1 MLKFDNL
8 TVRYGTQTVIDRL
21 TFEIPEHRILAIT
34 GASGIGKTT
43 LLNVIAGLKAP
54 DGGRLLSSAPH
65 CAYIFQE
72 PRLFPW
78 MTALENV
85 EFPLVFKRVRP
96 KRRRKLAKDML
107 HRVGL
112 GNRMSHKPKE
122 MSGGQQQ
129 RVGIA
134 RAFVSEPEIVFADEP
149 TGNLDTK
156 TTIEV
161 MEMIKRMAKEKHQTI
176 VMVTHDQ
183 SLASYADKVI
193 HILDGKIQ
201 SIEVAEQ
208 EEQEE
213 NESKEVS

>member
-85 EFPLVFKRVRP
+85 ATVCNDP
-96 KRRRKLAKDML
+96 KRASELLQRFFPDSDISEKYPSEL
-107 HRVGL
+107 
-112 GNRMSHKPKE
+112 
-122 MSGGQQQ
+122 SGGMKQ
-129 RVGIA
+129 RVSIA
-134 RAFVSEPEIVFADEP
+134 RALAYDAPLLLMDEP
-149 TGNLDTK
+149 FKGLDPELRQQVSRFLFESVRGK
-156 TTIEV
+156 TV
-161 MEMIKRMAKEKHQTI
+161 LL
-176 VMVTHDQ
+176 VTHDREDLQ
-183 SLASYADKVI
+183 YCDG
-193 HILDGKIQ
+193 ILRPEGSPISALRLEKSGSAKI
-201 SIEVAEQ
+201 E
-208 EEQEE
+208 
-213 NESKEVS
+213 